1 VKFRGPKSA
10 GDRGWH
16 VGQNLVSAGMG
27 LGTSEHE
34 LLDQLAYWV
43 QILRLGT
50 ILGSFAG
57 FIDSAR
63 MKLRCWTGI
72 GYFLFGIRRKCS
84 SKSKADPFDLIR
96 LLTRAQSSGTK
107 PAGYDPPRS
116 RR

>member
-1 VKFRGPKSA
+1 MLVQFRGPKSA
-10 GDRGWH
+10 GNRGWY

-27 LGTSEHE
+27 LGTPEHE

-50 ILGSFAG
+50 ILGSFTG

-72 GYFLFGIRRKCS
+72 GISFLGS
-84 SKSKADPFDLIR
+84 VENAAP
-96 LLTRAQSSGTK
+96 
-107 PAGYDPPRS
+107 
-116 RR
+116 